1 MSARRRRRPSSSPPS
16 PRATPRGTPRRRQVL
31 SWECA
36 LEAYE
41 LHLRGRRASPRTLD
55 GHLRDLR
62 HLRRRFLTAPHLDPA
77 DVQVQDLR
85 AYQLDLMSG
94 LGSAS
99 RRPLSPGAVARIT
112 STIRAFFA
120 FLLDEERLPTSPAL
134 RLERPQ
140 VPDTGPGDLLTMQ
153 EFKRLLHAAP
163 DTTRGLRDR
172 TICEVLL
179 GTGVR
184 RAELCGLDLS
194 DVDHE
199 ERLLRVRLGKGGK
212 GRLLPLGPA
221 CYRALQRYLH
231 DARPELVTRHPD
243 GARALFLTSRGRRLH
258 AVAVVRLLQALRQ
271 AARIKKRVT
280 GHTFR
285 RTYATGLLSNGANL
299 RVLQLALGH
308 ASPSSLGPYLR
319 LDVSELR
326 RQVISRHP
334 RERIDA

>member
-1 MSARRRRRPSSSPPS
+1 MSARRRRRPSSS
-16 PRATPRGTPRRRQVL
+16 REVL
-31 SWECA
+31 SWESA

-62 HLRRRFLTAPHLDPA
+62 HLRQRLLTALRLDPA
-77 DVQVQDLR
+77 DVRVEDLR

-99 RRPLSPGAVARIT
+99 RQPLSPGAVARVT

-120 FLLDEERLPTSPAL
+120 FLTDEGRLPTSPAH

-140 VPDTGPGDLLTMQ
+140 VPDAGPGDVLSMP
-153 EFKRLLHAAP
+153 EFVRLLRAAP
-163 DTTRGLRDR
+163 DTARGLRDR

-184 RAELCGLDLS
+184 RAELCALDLA
-194 DVDHE
+194 DVDPQ
-199 ERLLRVRLGKGGK
+199 ERLLRVRRGKGGK

-221 CYRALQRYLH
+221 CYQALQRYLE
-231 DARPELVTRHPD
+231 DARPELVTPHAD

-258 AVAVVRLLQALRQ
+258 AVAVVRLLQALRR
-271 AARIKKRVT
+271 AARLRKRLT

-285 RTYATGLLSNGANL
+285 RTYATGLLGNGANL

-308 ASPSSLGPYLR
+308 ASPASLGPYLR

-326 RQVISRHP
+326 RQVVSRHP